1 MARAALTRTFLQI
14 NTGVVATVGAAADA
28 AARLDG
34 LRMIVIVR
42 LTLRAMMPTASTTV
56 PPT

>member
-14 NTGVVATVGAAADA
+14 NTGVVAAVGAAADA